1 MQGSDPQEKENKW
14 MSPKSATA
22 QHLEKV
28 SRLNTERG
36 ETKMEPNILPGL
48 ERQGSGLEQGKM
60 LKTCKAK

>member
-1 MQGSDPQEKENKW
+1 
-14 MSPKSATA
+14 MSPKSAIA

-60 LKTCKAK
+60 LKICKVK